1 MYILEILLSINW
13 KRSKK
18 MPKINENFLKLEKNY
33 LFINIAKKINAYISE
48 NPDKKDNIIR
58 MGIGDVTLP
67 IAPCVVEAVKKG
79 AEEMG
84 VKETFKGYEDSGTG
98 YDFLKEAVANYYKSF
113 GADVKASE
121 IRISDGAKSDC
132 GNIVDIFSD
141 DNVVLITDPAYPV
154 YVDSNLMNGRK
165 VIYAD
170 CTEENGFCAV
180 PDYSV
185 NADLIYLCSP
195 NNPTGSAFNREQ
207 LKAWIDYATEKKA
220 IIIYDA
226 AYEAFITEDNIP
238 RSIFEI
244 DGARKCA
251 IEICS
256 LSKTAGFTGMR
267 CGYTVIPEELEVVAS
282 DGTVVSISQ
291 IWGRRQGS
299 KFNGV
304 SYPVQCGAAAVFTEE
319 GQQQIKENICY
330 YQENAKIIA
339 DTLDKLGIWYTGG
352 VNSPYIWLK
361 CPNGMSSWEFF
372 DYLLKEANVVGTPG
386 EGFGKNGKGFF
397 RLTSFGDREKT
408 KIAMQRIEKLLA
420 K

>member
-1 MYILEILLSINW
+1 
-13 KRSKK
+13 
-18 MPKINENFLKLEKNY
+18 MPQINENYLKLEKNY
-33 LFINIAKKINAYISE
+33 LFINIAKKINAYIEE
-48 NPDKKDNIIR
+48 NPEKKSNIIR

-98 YDFLKEAVANYYKSF
+98 YDFLKEAVAGYYKSF
-113 GADVKASE
+113 GADVKPEE

-132 GNIVDIFSD
+132 GNIVDIFGD

-170 CTEENGFCAV
+170 SSEANGFCAE
-180 PDYSV
+180 PDYNV
-185 NADLIYLCSP
+185 HADLIYLCSP
-195 NNPTGSAFNREQ
+195 NNPTGAAFNTAQ
-207 LKAWIDYATEKKA
+207 LKAWIDYAIANKA

-226 AYEAFITEDNIP
+226 AYEAFITQDDIP
-238 RSIFEI
+238 RSIFQVE
-244 DGARKCA
+244 GARQCA

-267 CGYTVIPEELEVVAS
+267 CGYTVIPNELEVEAS
-282 DGTVVSISQ
+282 DGTKVSISQ
-291 IWGRRQGS
+291 LWGRRQGS

-304 SYPVQCGAAAVFTEE
+304 SYPVQCGAAAVFSEE
-319 GQQQIKENICY
+319 GREQIKVNLEY
-330 YQENAKIIA
+330 YKENARIIA
-339 DTLDKLGIWYTGG
+339 NTMDKLGISYTGG
-352 VNSPYIWLK
+352 INSPYIWLK
-361 CPNGMSSWEFF
+361 CPNGMGSWEFF
-372 DYLLKEANVVGTPG
+372 DLLLKEANVVGTPG
-386 EGFGKNGKGFF
+386 EGFGKNGKGYF
-397 RLTSFGDREKT
+397 RLTSFGDRDATIE
-408 KIAMQRIEKLLA
+408 AMARIERLLS

>member
-1 MYILEILLSINW
+1 
-13 KRSKK
+13 
-18 MPKINENFLKLEKNY
+18 MPQINENYLKLEKNY
-33 LFINIAKKINAYISE
+33 LFINIAKKINAYIEE
-48 NPDKKDNIIR
+48 NPEKKSNIIR

-98 YDFLKEAVANYYKSF
+98 YDFLKEAVAGYYKSF
-113 GADVKASE
+113 GADVKPDE

-132 GNIVDIFSD
+132 GNIVDIFGD

-170 CTEENGFCAV
+170 SSEANGFCAE
-180 PDYSV
+180 PDYNV
-185 NADLIYLCSP
+185 HADLIYLCSP
-195 NNPTGSAFNREQ
+195 NNPTGAAFNTAQ
-207 LKAWIDYATEKKA
+207 LKAWIDYAIANKA

-226 AYEAFITEDNIP
+226 AYEAFITQDDIP
-238 RSIFEI
+238 RSIFQVE
-244 DGARKCA
+244 GARQCA

-267 CGYTVIPEELEVVAS
+267 CGYTVIPNELEVEAS
-282 DGTVVSISQ
+282 DGTKVSISQ
-291 IWGRRQGS
+291 LWGRRQGS

-304 SYPVQCGAAAVFTEE
+304 SYPVQCGAAAVFSEE
-319 GQQQIKENICY
+319 GREQIKVNLEY
-330 YQENAKIIA
+330 YKENARIIA
-339 DTLDKLGIWYTGG
+339 STMDKLGISYTGG
-352 VNSPYIWLK
+352 INSPYIWLK
-361 CPNGMSSWEFF
+361 CPNGMGSWEFF
-372 DYLLKEANVVGTPG
+372 DLLLKEANVVGTPG
-386 EGFGKNGKGFF
+386 EGFGKNGKGYF
-397 RLTSFGDREKT
+397 RLTSFGDRDATIE
-408 KIAMQRIEKLLA
+408 AMARIEKLLS